1 MYDDNNDINT
11 IDPDSSIDFL
21 SDKTPPH
28 RMDKSRI
35 LKIRKEDDTNC
46 VWMGM
51 VAPHVLGSIPGGEA
65 EAEVTIHSEKWGE
78 GNYRYLNPPPNL
90 NIATSIQIGT
100 LH

>member
-1 MYDDNNDINT
+1 
-11 IDPDSSIDFL
+11 
-21 SDKTPPH
+21 
-28 RMDKSRI
+28 
-35 LKIRKEDDTNC
+35 
-46 VWMGM
+46 MGM
-51 VAPHVLGSIPGGEA
+51 VTPSMAGPIPGGEA